1 MSGSFSVRD
10 LLLPCDDIR
19 SLGRVPQAPREVALH
34 LGLIGDRPQ
43 RPPDREII
51 VGEFLLEI
59 VQAIHHDV
67 EEAIPVPRGHLV
79 ALVQVE
85 DCGGVER
92 FCVGVAGR
100 PSTR

>member
-1 MSGSFSVRD
+1 M
-10 LLLPCDDIR
+10 
-19 SLGRVPQAPREVALH
+19 
-34 LGLIGDRPQ
+34 
-43 RPPDREII
+43 
-51 VGEFLLEI
+51 GEFLLEI

-67 EEAIPVPRGHLV
+67 EQAIPVPWGHLV